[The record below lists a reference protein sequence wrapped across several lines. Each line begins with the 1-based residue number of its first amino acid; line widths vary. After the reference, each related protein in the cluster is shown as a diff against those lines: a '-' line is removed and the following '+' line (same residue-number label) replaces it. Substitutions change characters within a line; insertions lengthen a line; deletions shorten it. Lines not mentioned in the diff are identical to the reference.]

1 MTTNGD
7 GREDW
12 EVRRGETGKTELK
25 TRPSGQRRA
34 ALGSLRKV
42 VLSFRFTP
50 HREAQGQSSRT
61 PICAADKHGMTDL
74 AA

>member
-25 TRPSGQRRA
+25 TRPSRWRRA
-34 ALGSLRKV
+34 ALGSFWKV
-42 VLSFRFTP
+42 VLSP
-50 HREAQGQSSRT
+50 EDLHPAE
-61 PICAADKHGMTDL
+61 KHKAGAVEHLSVRQINM
-74 AA
+74 A

>member
-42 VLSFRFTP
+42 VLSP
-50 HREAQGQSSRT
+50 SDLHPAE
-61 PICAADKHGMTDL
+61 KHKARAVEHLSVRQINM
-74 AA
+74 A

>member
-25 TRPSGQRRA
+25 TRPSGRRRA
-34 ALGSLRKV
+34 ASGSLRKV
-42 VLSFRFTP
+42 VLSP
-50 HREAQGQSSRT
+50 S
-61 PICAADKHGMTDL
+61 DL
-74 AA
+74 HPAEKYKARAVENLSVWQINMA